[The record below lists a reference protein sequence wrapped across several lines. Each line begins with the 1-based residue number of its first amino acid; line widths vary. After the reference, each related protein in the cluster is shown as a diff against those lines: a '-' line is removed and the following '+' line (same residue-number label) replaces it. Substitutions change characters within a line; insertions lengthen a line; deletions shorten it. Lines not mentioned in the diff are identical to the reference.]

1 MVVCLMITGKQ
12 PHLVMDKWPG
22 KVQSEGDSRDPSKGS
37 SATIVTSENTYDP
50 IGTSH
55 IQSMKIHVVLGFFF
69 GELFLLLNNLAY
81 SGKFSSKSD
90 FGGGIYPFGN
100 GFPALVSLSPEYIVR
115 LHLLPYLSP

>member
-12 PHLVMDKWPG
+12 LHLVMDKWSG
-22 KVQSEGDSRDPSKGS
+22 KVQSKGDSRDPSKGS

-55 IQSMKIHVVLGFFF
+55 IQSMKIHVVLSFSF

-81 SGKFSSKSD
+81 LGNLAQNQIL
-90 FGGGIYPFGN
+90 GGGIYPFGN

>member
-12 PHLVMDKWPG
+12 LHLVMDKWPG

-37 SATIVTSENTYDP
+37 SATSGNTYDP

-55 IQSMKIHVVLGFFF
+55 IQSMKIHVLSFSF

-81 SGKFSSKSD
+81 SGKFRSKSD

-100 GFPALVSLSPEYIVR
+100 GFPALVSLSPENIVR